1 MVALC
6 VDTPGEA
13 DVWVLERVW
22 KEFIVEVLLD
32 AEDHGQP
39 EEHVVAQPVVDELV
53 GVLAR
58 KDHAHL
64 VVVKVWSLTQFYSVD
79 FSPSRISVKKCVF
92 NKHTIKICVR
102 EHPNSTYG

>member
-64 VVVKVWSLTQFYSVD
+64 VE
-79 FSPSRISVKKCVF
+79 
-92 NKHTIKICVR
+92 VR
-102 EHPNSTYG
+102 SGH